1 MAMSKL
7 FTTGLIADVVLVFM
21 LIEAV
26 CLLAFF
32 FKTGRGLAPIAVFW
46 MLLPGTCL
54 VLAIRGALVGADW
67 GWIALAVSLSL
78 LGHVGDFRQRLIRKH
93 Y

>member
-1 MAMSKL
+1 MSKL
-7 FTTGLIADVVLVFM
+7 FTTGLIADVMLVFM

-26 CLLAFF
+26 CLSAYF
-32 FKTGRGLAPIAVFW
+32 FKTGRGLAPLAVFW

-54 VLAIRGALVGADW
+54 VLAIRGALVGAQW
-67 GWIALAVSLSL
+67 EWIALAVSVSL
-78 LGHVGDFRQRLIRKH
+78 LGHAGDFRQRIIGKR